1 MTQRGTEVSD
11 DVLSSE
17 TFQTENKNTRKSGNS
32 DAEGWSETVG
42 TGFSVTVF
50 QTDGLFRLLKIL
62 ILVINIPSFYPI
74 QTLINMQKP
83 RILIVIKSTPYT
95 H

>member
-1 MTQRGTEVSD
+1 MSCRVGPFRQKTKTPGS
-11 DVLSSE
+11 
-17 TFQTENKNTRKSGNS
+17 KSGNS
-32 DAEGWSETVG
+32 DAEGWSETVE
-42 TGFSVTVF
+42 TGFSVTVL
-50 QTDGLFRLLKIL
+50 QTDGLFRLLKTL

-83 RILIVIKSTPYT
+83 QILIVIKPTPYS